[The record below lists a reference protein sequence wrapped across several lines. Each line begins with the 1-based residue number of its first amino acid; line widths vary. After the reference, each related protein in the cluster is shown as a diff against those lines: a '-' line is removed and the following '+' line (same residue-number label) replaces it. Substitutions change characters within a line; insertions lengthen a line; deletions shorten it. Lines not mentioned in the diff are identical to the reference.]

1 MEEKRVAEFKDRLK
15 EGLELRSMRPADLM
29 YKTGVPKS
37 ALSYY
42 LSGRSKPKAD
52 RLYLI
57 AQALGVSE
65 VWLMGYDVP
74 IDGSKVE
81 KKNDVISDIIVR
93 MRHDKDFLSVV
104 TLMYNL
110 DSEQLGGVRQML
122 SAFAK

>member
-1 MEEKRVAEFKDRLK
+1 MKKNLTIDPSMKELWPAVRVGCFQ
-15 EGLELRSMRPADLM
+15 
-29 YKTGVPKS
+29 YKV
-37 ALSYY
+37 
-42 LSGRSKPKAD
+42 
-52 RLYLI
+52 
-57 AQALGVSE
+57 
-65 VWLMGYDVP
+65 
-74 IDGSKVE
+74 KVE